1 MVNRRV
7 TLAVL
12 VVAPVMLALVVGQVG
27 ALTPT
32 VRKHLRDELTV
43 KVEPARLKL
52 CVGEEQSVFITTKRH
67 GVYED
72 LGGPRSVRR
81 PRPYRLENNLWG
93 GENLRVSGRTGSAVV
108 EIGSDQAGEEVRQG
122 LDHQTRFEVV
132 GRQVGSTTVE
142 LVVEQ
147 PGAHSARASVDIE
160 VTECDYRVRTVSLW
174 HLDTTGWN
182 TVVGAFMR
190 TEIVHDPSAGAA
202 EGIRTYFP
210 EGDVNAETVA
220 VEFPAFDCDA
230 TITEAELRVVVTG
243 GVLPISQKLVILLKF
258 DSVAASK
265 FATCTSRSIPGE
277 SQGTGSLD
285 TVEFE
290 FGIGGGH
297 EEAPHILR
305 AAGLGDFT
313 GTTYMTVTPI
323 RR

>member
-12 VVAPVMLALVVGQVG
+12 VVAPLMLALVAGQVG

-122 LDHQTRFEVV
+122 LDLQTRFEVV
-132 GRQVGSTTVE
+132 GRQVGSTTVD

-147 PGAHSARASVDIE
+147 AGAGSARAQLVIE
-160 VTECDYRVRTVSLW
+160 VTECDYRVVAASIW
-174 HLDTTGWN
+174 HIDATGWN
-182 TVVGAFMR
+182 TVVGASIR
-190 TEIVHDPSAGAA
+190 TEIYRPSSPQ
-202 EGIRTYFP
+202 GIYITNGQVF
-210 EGDVNAETVA
+210 AKTVA
-220 VEFPAFDCDA
+220 VEFPAFNCGSS
-230 TITEAELRVVVTG
+230 ITHGEVRVLVTG
-243 GVLPISQKLVILLKF
+243 APLTDQDLGVRLDYPDSISG
-258 DSVAASK
+258 SK
-265 FATCTSRSIPGE
+265 FVTCTSRRIPGD
-277 SQGTGSLD
+277 SQATGSLNA
-285 TVEFE
+285 VEFE

-297 EEAPHILR
+297 GEAPHILH
-305 AAGLGDFT
+305 AGGLGDFT
-313 GTTYMTVTPI
+313 GMTFMTVTPI
-323 RR
+323 HR